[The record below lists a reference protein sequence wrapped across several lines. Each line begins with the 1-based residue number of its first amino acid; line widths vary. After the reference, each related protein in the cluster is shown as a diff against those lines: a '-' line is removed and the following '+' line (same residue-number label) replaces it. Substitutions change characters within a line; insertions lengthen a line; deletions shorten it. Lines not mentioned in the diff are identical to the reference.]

1 MAGKLRRIQP
11 VRCDQIF
18 NRFPALILTEFIES
32 SDGSKRTSVMVTY
45 FKGTRDQLFDY
56 FERGREFRGNT
67 AWETFREQLN
77 SLIKNKGEPYL
88 SCPAVSHICNLIFF
102 PPKTIMKRKFDQENS
117 PIDRFNAKEMHY
129 GINER

>member
-1 MAGKLRRIQP
+1 M
-11 VRCDQIF
+11 RCDQIF

-77 SLIKNKGEPYL
+77 SLIKNKGEEG
-88 SCPAVSHICNLIFF
+88 
-102 PPKTIMKRKFDQENS
+102 ENS
-117 PIDRFNAKEMHY
+117 
-129 GINER
+129 